1 MNGSPAERP
10 RASRLIVTVVGLVAF
25 GLMGAMNGAEAVPTS
40 RVSQGEATQRQS
52 TSTLR
57 TIPRITLPRLTTTTT
72 RVPRTTTTTSTTRV
86 PRTTTTTTTRVP
98 RTTTTTTSSIVAE
111 TTTTIGTTTTTVHG
125 DHDHPFEDEPACV
138 YRRDLLISTVDLTA
152 RLGALG
158 LAVPTRQDVTNLS
171 PQALRGL
178 NNAHIY
184 PYAVV
189 NGADPLAV
197 AGQLVGEGIAAGPVT
212 MVMPAGHWTFV
223 GDNAAVDLADPA
235 PDVTGAL
242 SKPAQVASIDTG
254 YSAGPKDPKWLV
266 MRAKPA
272 SAVDGDQATGVLQG
286 HGKFVASLIAQQRPN
301 TRITVAG
308 LTPVDPARF
317 TGDGSRPVPAG
328 IGFISDEL
336 QVWMA
341 MQRLLGTGIAFD
353 VLNLSV
359 GAYGCPLSESA
370 LAFQAALISWYSTT
384 AGHPVSAAVGNHE
397 PGESAPRFLPAQMPL
412 TGGPG
417 SAPAFLPVLCAAPV
431 TCVPGA
437 LYDVQSVDADGKQ
450 SAFSNSGH
458 FSAIGE
464 NVVGVRLGAG
474 TASIWSGS
482 SFAAAVIS
490 AHLGGGQP
498 LSDGAV
504 VPLQGVTTKQ
514 P

>member
-1 MNGSPAERP
+1 MNGSPADRP

-111 TTTTIGTTTTTVHG
+111 TTTTIGATTTTVHG

-197 AGQLVGEGIAAGPVT
+197 AGQLVG
-212 MVMPAGHWTFV
+212 
-223 GDNAAVDLADPA
+223 
-235 PDVTGAL
+235 
-242 SKPAQVASIDTG
+242 
-254 YSAGPKDPKWLV
+254 
-266 MRAKPA
+266 
-272 SAVDGDQATGVLQG
+272 
-286 HGKFVASLIAQQRPN
+286 
-301 TRITVAG
+301 
-308 LTPVDPARF
+308 
-317 TGDGSRPVPAG
+317 
-328 IGFISDEL
+328 
-336 QVWMA
+336 
-341 MQRLLGTGIAFD
+341 
-353 VLNLSV
+353 
-359 GAYGCPLSESA
+359 
-370 LAFQAALISWYSTT
+370 
-384 AGHPVSAAVGNHE
+384 
-397 PGESAPRFLPAQMPL
+397 
-412 TGGPG
+412 
-417 SAPAFLPVLCAAPV
+417 
-431 TCVPGA
+431 
-437 LYDVQSVDADGKQ
+437 
-450 SAFSNSGH
+450 
-458 FSAIGE
+458 
-464 NVVGVRLGAG
+464 
-474 TASIWSGS
+474 
-482 SFAAAVIS
+482 
-490 AHLGGGQP
+490 
-498 LSDGAV
+498 
-504 VPLQGVTTKQ
+504 
-514 P
+514 